1 MIDVTL
7 QNFEAEV
14 LQASMNAPVLLD
26 IWAEWCGPC
35 KQLGPALEQLEAEY
49 GGRFILAKL
58 DADKVPQIAGQLSQ
72 MLGVRSIPLC
82 VLFKGGQPVDAFV
95 GAQPAA
101 QIRQFLDKHVPS
113 EGALAAEEEVN
124 EAEALLESGD
134 TEAALA
140 KLADALAQ
148 DPGND
153 DARADYARL
162 LIATG
167 ATEEAA
173 AVLEEPLKREPLP
186 LRFEALRRWLD
197 AIRFVQQHERGNWP
211 IPQFDDLIAQNKRDF
226 DARYQKAQ
234 ALMAEGQWTQAM
246 DELLE
251 IVMRDKKWND
261 EAARKTYVAI
271 LELLTPPPQKAGP
284 GAAGKSA
291 GGIELT
297 GKAAA
302 AAAHDPQSELLS
314 GYRRKL
320 SMALN

>member
-1 MIDVTL
+1 MIDATL

-14 LQASMNAPVLLD
+14 LQASTTTPVLLD

-35 KQLGPALEQLEAEY
+35 KQLGPVLEQLEAEY
-49 GGRFILAKL
+49 AGRFILAKL

-82 VLFKGGQPVDAFV
+82 VMFVGGQPVDAFV

-101 QIRQFLDKHVPS
+101 TIRQFLDKHVPS
-113 EGALAAEEEVN
+113 EGELAAEAELD
-124 EAEALLESGD
+124 EAGALLESGD
-134 TEAALA
+134 TDAALA

-153 DARADYARL
+153 DARADYVRL

-167 ATEEAA
+167 AYEEAA
-173 AVLEEPLKREPLP
+173 ATLEEPLAREPRP
-186 LRFEALRRWLD
+186 LRFDALRRWLD
-197 AIRFVQQHERGNWP
+197 AMEFVQQDERGNWP
-211 IPQFDDLIAQNKRDF
+211 LEQFDAAIAQNKRDF
-226 DARYQKAQ
+226 DTRFAKAQ
-234 ALMAEGQWTQAM
+234 ILMAEGQWTASM

-251 IVMRDKKWND
+251 IIMRDKKW
-261 EAARKTYVAI
+261 ESELARKTYVAI
-271 LELLTPPPQKAGP
+271 LELLTPPPPKP
-284 GAAGKSA
+284 GAGGDGKSA

-302 AAAHDPQSELLS
+302 AAQDPQAELLS
-314 GYRRKL
+314 SYRRKL